1 MENSESMLHDEA
13 RPAPERIGFGK
24 RLGAYLLD
32 LIVSGIIG
40 AVIGIFAG
48 TTLAALFFAGDYVEG
63 SADAEAI
70 GASFAGI
77 LGGLMGSIAG
87 MVLILFLIMLLEA
100 FTGQTIGKMMLGIK
114 NGDDAGNAAS
124 TGKLLSRATI
134 KYIGDKPSL

>member
-63 SADAEAI
+63 SADAEAYWCQFCRHPWRND
-70 GASFAGI
+70 GQHCRD
-77 LGGLMGSIAG
+77 GLDIISHH
-87 MVLILFLIMLLEA
+87 
-100 FTGQTIGKMMLGIK
+100 
-114 NGDDAGNAAS
+114 AA
-124 TGKLLSRATI
+124 
-134 KYIGDKPSL
+134 